1 MFLIIN
7 DDADDQSVISFYID
21 LLTFK
26 VERLNFTDDADD
38 AVECVQVK
46 LVFNN
51 ESQVFLNESFLH
63 KRKSLIAVL
72 ASENKNRSSFDEEVI
87 EVYDVQCRLSLL
99 LESKKKIKILD
110 KLMSEVKRI

>member
-7 DDADDQSVISFYID
+7 DDADDQSVMNFYINF
-21 LLTFK
+21 LTFK

-38 AVECVQVK
+38 VVECVWIR

-51 ESQVFLNESFLH
+51 ESQVFLNESSLY

-72 ASENKNRSSFDEEVI
+72 VSENENRSSFDEKVI
-87 EVYDVQCRLSLL
+87 EVHDVQCRLSLL
-99 LESKKKIKILD
+99 LKSKKKHKDIK
-110 KLMSEVKRI
+110 